1 MKARRAIIAN
11 VPSSIYM
18 IDEKPSAP
26 ERLRWTILALLF
38 SIPVINFIDRQTLSI
53 LAPKLKESFH
63 FNSTE
68 YGRIVACFQFG
79 MMVAE
84 FPMGILM
91 DRLGARFGFSFAV
104 LWWSLATGLHAF
116 GRSDR

>member
-1 MKARRAIIAN
+1 
-11 VPSSIYM
+11 M

-26 ERLRWTILALLF
+26 DPPAVDLLALLF
-38 SIPVINFIDRQTLSI
+38 SITVINFIDRQTLSI

-63 FNSTE
+63 FNNTE

-79 MMVAE
+79 MMAAE

-104 LWWSLATGLHAF
+104 LW
-116 GRSDR
+116 